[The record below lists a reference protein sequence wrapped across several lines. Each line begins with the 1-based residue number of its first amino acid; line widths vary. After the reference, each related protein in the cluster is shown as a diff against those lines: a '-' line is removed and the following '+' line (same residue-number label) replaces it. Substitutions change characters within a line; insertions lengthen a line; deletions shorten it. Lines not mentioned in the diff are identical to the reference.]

1 MTKALLRLAAVRDT
15 KQAGELRSDTVQF
28 IASSSALV
36 LRILSHVKR
45 CVNMWT
51 VCAQPDGSLRS
62 LLQNTGS
69 SPYVLVHIVGPL
81 AATIRS
87 PETHLKNHEYMCTRW
102 KYSTREHSFLF
113 NKVISSINQFSSWGC
128 NFYSFF
134 LNFISLGKPYQR
146 RVIII

>member
-1 MTKALLRLAAVRDT
+1 MRWRRRYSGSRLLETRNRQGSWEVTLNNLLPR
-15 KQAGELRSDTVQF
+15 
-28 IASSSALV
+28 V
-36 LRILSHVKR
+36 LHWFWEYWVTCHVKR
-45 CVNMWT
+45 CVNMWM

-62 LLQNTGS
+62 LLQSTGS

-87 PETHLKNHEYMCTRW
+87 PETRLKNHKYTCARW

-113 NKVISSINQFSSWGC
+113 NKVISIINQFSSWGC

-134 LNFISLGKPYQR
+134 LNFI
-146 RVIII
+146 